1 MKNKIMK
8 KQITTF
14 LTFQENNAEE
24 AMNFYIDLFD
34 NSKVIEVQRY
44 GKDGPGKEG
53 TIVKAIFE
61 LNGIQF
67 ICSDS
72 FIQHEWG
79 FTPAVSNWVECETQE
94 EIEYLFAKLSGN
106 GDVKMTL
113 DSYGFSKQFA
123 FVEDRFGVSWQL
135 NLG

>member
-1 MKNKIMK
+1 MK

-14 LTFQENNAEE
+14 LTFQDNKAEE

-53 TIVKAIFE
+53 TIIKAIFE
-61 LNGIQF
+61 LTGKQF

-72 FIQHEWG
+72 FIQHEWN
-79 FTPAVSNWVECETQE
+79 FTPAISNWVACETKE
-94 EIEYLFAKLSGN
+94 DISHLFEKLSES
-106 GDVKMTL
+106 GDVKMPL
-113 DSYGFSKQFA
+113 DNYGFSKQFA

-135 NLG
+135 NLE